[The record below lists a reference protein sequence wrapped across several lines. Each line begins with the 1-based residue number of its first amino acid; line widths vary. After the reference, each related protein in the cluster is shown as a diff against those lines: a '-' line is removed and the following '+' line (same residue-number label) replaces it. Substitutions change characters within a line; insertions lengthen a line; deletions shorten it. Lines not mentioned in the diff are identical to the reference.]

1 MPFCSAA
8 ARSSSRSSS
17 ISRRIFSDGPI
28 ARYVV
33 EETLPGPAA
42 PNDAAL
48 DAIKGLGYLTV
59 PVVLVQDGH
68 AAEHWGGFQ
77 LDRIADLAGKL
88 RMQAIEE

>member
-1 MPFCSAA
+1 MIQVSCGA
-8 ARSSSRSSS
+8 ARHAMESRGVP
-17 ISRRIFSDGPI
+17 F
-28 ARYVV
+28 
-33 EETLPGPAA
+33 ETV
-42 PNDAAL
+42 NVMDDDAAL

-88 RMQAIEE
+88 RMQEIEE

>member
-1 MPFCSAA
+1 MKIVLYTKPGCGPCGATRHAMESRGVPF
-8 ARSSSRSSS
+8 
-17 ISRRIFSDGPI
+17 
-28 ARYVV
+28 
-33 EETLPGPAA
+33 ETV
-42 PNDAAL
+42 NVMDDDAAL

-88 RMQAIEE
+88 RMQEIED

>member
-1 MPFCSAA
+1 MKIVLYTKPGCGPCGATKHALESRGVPF
-8 ARSSSRSSS
+8 
-17 ISRRIFSDGPI
+17 
-28 ARYVV
+28 
-33 EETLPGPAA
+33 ETV
-42 PNDAAL
+42 NVMDDDAAL

-88 RMQAIEE
+88 RMQED

>member
-1 MPFCSAA
+1 MKIVLYTKPGCGPCGATRHALESRGVPF
-8 ARSSSRSSS
+8 
-17 ISRRIFSDGPI
+17 
-28 ARYVV
+28 
-33 EETLPGPAA
+33 ETV
-42 PNDAAL
+42 NVMDDDAAL

-88 RMQAIEE
+88 RMQEIEE

>member
-1 MPFCSAA
+1 MKIVLYTKPGCGPCAATRHAMESRGVPF
-8 ARSSSRSSS
+8 
-17 ISRRIFSDGPI
+17 
-28 ARYVV
+28 
-33 EETLPGPAA
+33 ETV
-42 PNDAAL
+42 NVMDDDAAL

-88 RMQAIEE
+88 RMQEIED

>member
-1 MPFCSAA
+1 MKIVLYTKPGCGPCGATRHAMESRGVPF
-8 ARSSSRSSS
+8 
-17 ISRRIFSDGPI
+17 
-28 ARYVV
+28 
-33 EETLPGPAA
+33 ETV
-42 PNDAAL
+42 NVMDDDAAL

-88 RMQAIEE
+88 RMQEIEG

>member
-1 MPFCSAA
+1 MKIVLYTKPGCGPCRATRHAMESRGVPF
-8 ARSSSRSSS
+8 
-17 ISRRIFSDGPI
+17 
-28 ARYVV
+28 
-33 EETLPGPAA
+33 ETV
-42 PNDAAL
+42 NVMDDDAAL

-88 RMQAIEE
+88 RMQEIEE

>member
-1 MPFCSAA
+1 MKIVLYTKPGCGPCGATRHAMESRGVPF
-8 ARSSSRSSS
+8 
-17 ISRRIFSDGPI
+17 
-28 ARYVV
+28 
-33 EETLPGPAA
+33 ETV
-42 PNDAAL
+42 NVMDDDAAL

-88 RMQAIEE
+88 RMQEIEE

>member
-1 MPFCSAA
+1 MRVTVYTKPGCGPCMATQHA
-8 ARSSSRSSS
+8 MESR
-17 ISRRIFSDGPI
+17 GI
-28 ARYVV
+28 AHEVIDV
-33 EETLPGPAA
+33 MDD
-42 PNDAAL
+42 DAAL

-88 RMQAIEE
+88 RMQEIEE

>member
-1 MPFCSAA
+1 MKIVLYTKPGCGPCGATKHALESRGVPF
-8 ARSSSRSSS
+8 
-17 ISRRIFSDGPI
+17 
-28 ARYVV
+28 
-33 EETLPGPAA
+33 ETV
-42 PNDAAL
+42 NVMDDDAAL

-88 RMQAIEE
+88 RMQEIEE

>member
-1 MPFCSAA
+1 MKITIYKKPGCGPCAATQHAMESRGVPF
-8 ARSSSRSSS
+8 
-17 ISRRIFSDGPI
+17 
-28 ARYVV
+28 
-33 EETLPGPAA
+33 ETV
-42 PNDAAL
+42 NVMDDDAAL

-88 RMQAIEE
+88 RMQEIEE

>member
-1 MPFCSAA
+1 MKIVLYTKPGCGHCGATRHAMESRGVPF
-8 ARSSSRSSS
+8 
-17 ISRRIFSDGPI
+17 
-28 ARYVV
+28 
-33 EETLPGPAA
+33 ETV
-42 PNDAAL
+42 NVMDDDAAL

-88 RMQAIEE
+88 RMQEIEG

>member
-1 MPFCSAA
+1 MKVTIYTKPGCGPCAATKHAMESRGVPF
-8 ARSSSRSSS
+8 
-17 ISRRIFSDGPI
+17 
-28 ARYVV
+28 
-33 EETLPGPAA
+33 ETV
-42 PNDAAL
+42 NVMDDDAAL

-88 RMQAIEE
+88 RMQEIEE